1 MSSRSI
7 AGGIARPLVADAG
20 KRFDWVVTSGIAWLL
35 GGLYA
40 DGWAHGYGLPD
51 SFWTVW
57 HAIFYSGFAAVATVV
72 VGMVAL
78 RRPLAPSWSAAAPRG
93 YLASVVGA
101 FVFAVGGAFDM
112 GWHTA
117 FGIEV
122 GNDVLLSPSHL
133 MLGLG
138 IALLVTGPLRADL
151 YRRDRSTWLAER
163 LPMVLSLTALFSLL
177 TFFTLYAGPYSG
189 LLGSKGTSLRG
200 DTVYRGLL
208 GMFLFSAFAVGLV
221 MIVLRRTTLPAG
233 ALTIFFGLNGIAMI
247 VMQGHAPPEV
257 QLAFSGVAVGAGA
270 LADVLRWRL
279 QPSAQRPMS
288 LRLFAALVPA
298 GFWSLYFLAVFFL
311 VGFAWTLTFVLGSI
325 LLCAVVGLFLSFVA
339 LPPALDTT

>member
-1 MSSRSI
+1 MSSP
-7 AGGIARPLVADAG
+7 AIARDAARTVTGDAG
-20 KRFDWVVTSGIAWLL
+20 RAFDWLAVAGIAWLL

-57 HAIFYSGFAAVATVV
+57 HAIFYSGFAALGAII
-72 VGMVAL
+72 VGAVAL
-78 RRPLAPSWSAAAPRG
+78 RRPLASGWRDAVPRG
-93 YLASVVGA
+93 YLASVVGV
-101 FVFAVGGAFDM
+101 FVFAAGGAFDM

-117 FGIEV
+117 FGIEF

-151 YRRDRSTWLAER
+151 YRRDRSSSLGDR
-163 LPMVLSLTALFSLL
+163 LPMVLSLTAIFSLL

-189 LLGSKGTSLRG
+189 LLGSKGTNLRG

-208 GMFLFSAFAVGLV
+208 GMFLFSAFASGLL
-221 MIVLRRTTLPAG
+221 MIVLRRATLPIG

-247 VMQGHAPPEV
+247 TMQGHAPLEV
-257 QLAFSGVAVGAGA
+257 QLAFSGVAAGSGAI
-270 LADVLRWRL
+270 ADVLLWRL
-279 QPSAQRPMS
+279 RPSPSRPFA
-288 LRLFAALVPA
+288 LRIFAALVPA
-298 GFWSLYFLAVFFL
+298 VFWTLYFVTIFFL
-311 VGFAWTLTFVLGSI
+311 VGFAWTFTFVSGSI
-325 LLCAVVGLFLSFVA
+325 ILCGVVGLFLSYVA
-339 LPPALDTT
+339 LPPAER